1 MSEEEV
7 TLPKN
12 CIKSLK
18 LGLHL
23 SHQTLKSQRPFPC
36 VWWMSMAAA
45 AVMQWQDTPAAWAA
59 FQRGSSPGA
68 ETHLGSTGSAAP
80 KLKQCFL
87 PDFFSLWLFF
97 KSSNI
102 FREKQ
107 QYIYRKELLSH
118 GLFCVLESILFASYY
133 SYLMTFHYLP
143 GHSETLLP
151 RFEVVFTAGIFLYGF
166 MAKAFC
172 TCIVVWVLHLYL
184 WTKAQ
189 WYNISVTFF
198 FFVTEMHIG
207 KLRKKTITA
216 LITAWRK

>member
-1 MSEEEV
+1 MDEHGCSGSHAV
-7 TLPKN
+7 AGYTSCLSSIPKREFTWSRN
-12 CIKSLK
+12 TSRKYW
-18 LGLHL
+18 L
-23 SHQTLKSQRPFPC
+23 SCTKTKTVLS
-36 VWWMSMAAA
+36 
-45 AVMQWQDTPAAWAA
+45 AW
-59 FQRGSSPGA
+59 
-68 ETHLGSTGSAAP
+68 
-80 KLKQCFL
+80 
-87 PDFFSLWLFF
+87 FFSLWLFF
-97 KSSNI
+97 KRSNI

-107 QYIYRKELLSH
+107 QYIYRKELLSR

-172 TCIVVWVLHLYL
+172 SCTVVWVLHLYL

-198 FFVTEMHIG
+198 FFFCNRNAH
-207 KLRKKTITA
+207 
-216 LITAWRK
+216 W